1 MSNLSRREARETI
14 LGLLFESEFRADE
27 SSTEIFAISV
37 EDREIPT
44 DSYIE
49 KAYFAICEHRDEID
63 GMIGNHATGWKTS
76 RLSKLSR
83 SILRLAVYEMMY
95 ETEIPYSVSIN
106 EAVELAKKYDEDRAR
121 PFINGVLN
129 SVKNE
134 LEKEGDASVVAP
146 VEDSK

>member
-1 MSNLSRREARETI
+1 MSTLSRREAREAV

-37 EDREIPT
+37 EDREIPA

-49 KAYFAICEHRDEID
+49 KAYFAICEKREEID
-63 GMIGNHATGWKTS
+63 TLIGNHAKGWKTS

-83 SILRLAVYEMMY
+83 SILRLAAYEMMY

-106 EAVELAKKYDEDRAR
+106 EAVELAKKYDDEKA
-121 PFINGVLN
+121 PKFVNGVLN
-129 SVKNE
+129 TV
-134 LEKEGDASVVAP
+134 ASN
-146 VEDSK
+146 KGLKG